1 MQVLCRRKFSNQL
14 GKYLVSRT
22 IIGSY
27 GKIWGFP
34 GGSVAKNLSA
44 SAGDKGSIPGSERSP
59 GEGNGKPT
67 PVFLPGKSHGQRS
80 QVGYSPWG
88 GKRVRHDLTTKQQ
101 PQW

>member
-1 MQVLCRRKFSNQL
+1 MQVLCRHKFSNQL

-34 GGSVAKNLSA
+34 GGSVAKNLPA
-44 SAGDKGSIPGSERSP
+44 SAGDKGLIPGSGRSP

-67 PVFLPGKSHGQRS
+67 PVLLPEKLHGLLPEEPGRRQSMESQR
-80 QVGYSPWG
+80 VG
-88 GKRVRHDLTTKQQ
+88 HN
-101 PQW
+101 

>member
-1 MQVLCRRKFSNQL
+1 MQVLCRHKFSNQL

-34 GGSVAKNLSA
+34 NG
-44 SAGDKGSIPGSERSP
+44 SAGKESTYNAENTVDVCLIPGSERSL
-59 GEGNGKPT
+59 GEANGKPT

-80 QVGYSPWG
+80 LEGSIKYN
-88 GKRVRHDLTTKQQ
+88 H
-101 PQW
+101 